1 MKLFASIAIASTLVL
16 GSTAVMAHSEET
28 IGWTFGCKLDVPAVA
43 VIEEAVANLEE
54 QPGGF
59 LSWNFDARES
69 VASAE

>member
-1 MKLFASIAIASTLVL
+1 MKLFASMALAGSLVL
-16 GSTAVMAHSEET
+16 GSTGVMAQSEET
-28 IGWTFGCKLDVPAVA
+28 ISWAFGCKLDVPAVA
-43 VIEEAVANLEE
+43 VTEEAVASLEE